1 MLICGTVLATVDV
14 VTGSSDTGVVSVLW
28 FAVLAVVLS
37 PMPFPRSI
45 GAIQA
50 QEASAQDGRPIIY
63 WRPGCPYCLRLRSR
77 LGRQARRAHWV
88 DIWSDPA
95 GAAAVRAITGGDETV
110 PTMVSGAESLV
121 NPDASRVRELLRA
134 AA

>member
-14 VTGSSDTGVVSVLW
+14 VTGSSGTGVALLW

-37 PMPFPRSI
+37 PLPFPRSI
-45 GAIQA
+45 GAVQA
-50 QEASAQDGRPIIY
+50 QKASAQDGRPIIY
-63 WRPGCPYCLRLRSR
+63 WRPGCPYCIRLRTR

-134 AA
+134 SA